1 MLKPT
6 KIKRFQEHYNME
18 FTAKDI
24 AEALGGSVEG
34 NEEITVSGVSE
45 INAGKP
51 QTLSF
56 LANPKYEK
64 YIYTTKASI
73 VLVNADFAPTE
84 NVEATLIRVPNAYE
98 AMASLLQMY
107 EQAKPKKVGIEQPSF
122 ISETATIGE
131 NAYIGAF
138 AYIGEGVTLG
148 NNVQIYPNAYI
159 GDKTTIA
166 DNTKIYAGVK
176 IYSHTKIGENCI
188 VHSGAVIGADGFGFA
203 PKKDGTYEKIP
214 QLGNVVL
221 EDNVEIGANTCV
233 DRAMMGTTTVKA
245 GVKLD
250 NLVQIAHNC
259 SVGENTVIASQT
271 GIAGST
277 SVGKNCMFGGQIGVA
292 GHIEIGDRVMVQAQ
306 AGIAGNT
313 KDDAQVAGSPAIPIK
328 QYYKSYMHFKKL
340 EDLNRKVV
348 EMKKKLDELTA
359 EK

>member
-1 MLKPT
+1 
-6 KIKRFQEHYNME
+6 ME
-18 FTAKDI
+18 FTAQEI

-34 NEEITVSGVSE
+34 NAEIKVSGVSE

-64 YIYTTKASI
+64 YIYTTKASV
-73 VLVNADFAPTE
+73 VLVNDSFTPTDT
-84 NVEATLIRVPNAYE
+84 VETTLIRVPDAYA

-107 EQAKPKKVGIEQPSF
+107 EQSKPKKVGIEEPSF
-122 ISETATIGE
+122 ISKSATVGK
-131 NAYIGAF
+131 NVYIGAF
-138 AYIGEGVTLG
+138 AYIAENVTIG
-148 NNVQIYPNAYI
+148 DNVQIYPNAYI
-159 GDKTTIA
+159 GDKTIIA

-176 IYSHTKIGENCI
+176 VYSHSKIGANCI

-221 EDNVEIGANTCV
+221 EDNVEIGANTCI
-233 DRAMMGTTTVKA
+233 DRAMMGSTTIKS

-259 SVGENTVIASQT
+259 TVDENTVIASQT
-271 GIAGST
+271 GVAGST
-277 SVGKNCMFGGQIGVA
+277 KIGKNCMFGGQVGVA
-292 GHIEIGDRVMVQAQ
+292 GHISVGNNVLVQAQ
-306 AGIAGNT
+306 AGIGAST
-313 KDDAQVAGSPAIPIK
+313 KDGEQLMGSPAIPLK
-328 QYYKSYMHFKKL
+328 QYYKSYAHFKKL
-340 EDLNRKVV
+340 GELNR
-348 EMKKKLDELTA
+348 EIASMKKKIEQLTA

>member
-1 MLKPT
+1 
-6 KIKRFQEHYNME
+6 ME
-18 FTAKDI
+18 FTAKEI
-24 AEALGGSVEG
+24 AEALQGTVQGDENCV
-34 NEEITVSGVSE
+34 VSGVSE
-45 INAGKP
+45 IATGKP
-51 QTLSF
+51 KTLTF

-64 YIYTTKASI
+64 YIYTTDASI
-73 VLVNADFAPTE
+73 VLVNNSFQPTGE
-84 NVEATLIRVPNAYE
+84 IKATLIRVPDSYA

-107 EQAKPKKVGIEQPSF
+107 EQSKPKKVGVEEPSF
-122 ISETATIGE
+122 IDKTASIGE
-131 NAYIGAF
+131 NVYIGAF
-138 AYIGEGVTLG
+138 AYIGENVTIG
-148 NNVQIYPNAYI
+148 DNVQIYPNAYI

-176 IYSHTKIGENCI
+176 IYSHTKIGANCI

-233 DRAMMGTTTVKA
+233 DRAMMGTTTIKE

-259 SVGENTVIASQT
+259 TVSENTVIAAQT

-277 SVGKNCMFGGQIGVA
+277 TLGKNCMFGGQIGVA
-292 GHIEIGDRVMVQAQ
+292 GHLKIGDRVIVQAQ
-306 AGIAGNT
+306 TGIVANIEDG
-313 KDDAQVAGSPAIPIK
+313 AQLAGSPAIPLK
-328 QYYKSYMHFKKL
+328 QYYKSYAYFKKL
-340 EDLNRKVV
+340 GELNKEVSKL
-348 EMKKKLDELTA
+348 KKQLDNFIS